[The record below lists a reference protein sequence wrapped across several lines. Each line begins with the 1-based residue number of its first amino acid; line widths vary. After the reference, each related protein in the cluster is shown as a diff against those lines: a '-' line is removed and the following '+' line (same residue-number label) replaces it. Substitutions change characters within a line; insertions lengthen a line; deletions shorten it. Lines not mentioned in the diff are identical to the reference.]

1 MIINFSS
8 LLPITILAGSAVIM
22 LLVIAFKR
30 SHLLINLIGLLAI
43 LAASVSLL
51 NLTTKP
57 VDVYPLFVV
66 DGFGMFLLS
75 IIFFAALVVMVL
87 SFGYLSSK
95 EENKEE
101 YYVFI
106 LLGTIGA
113 SILVI
118 SKHFISF
125 FLGLELLSVSLY
137 VLISYLRTWNSSI
150 EAGVK
155 YLILAGVSSAFL
167 LFGMALIY
175 AEVGSMQFNEI
186 GNSISAQGIVTPMAL
201 TGIAFLIVGVGFKLA
216 IVPFHM
222 WTPDI
227 YEGAP
232 APVTAFIATISKGGV
247 FAVLIRLF
255 NAVEVTQFDE
265 IMVVFSIIAVLS
277 MMGGNWLALLQR
289 NVKRILAYSSISHLG
304 YLLVAFLASGNLGIE
319 AVSFYLLSYFITILG
334 AFGIVSV
341 ISNQERDANHI
352 EDYHG
357 MFWRRPWVATIF
369 TIMLLSLAGIPLT
382 AGFIGKYFVLMAGVS
397 SGLWLLVAILIISSV
412 IGLYYYL
419 RIIVEMFKKPDELVL
434 KKSIKSFYTLNSG
447 YVLIILSI
455 LLIWYGVYPDSIMNL
470 IQNITQISF

>member
-1 MIINFSS
+1 
-8 LLPITILAGSAVIM
+8 
-22 LLVIAFKR
+22 
-30 SHLLINLIGLLAI
+30 
-43 LAASVSLL
+43 
-51 NLTTKP
+51 
-57 VDVYPLFVV
+57 
-66 DGFGMFLLS
+66 MFFLS

-95 EENKEE
+95 QENKEE
-101 YYVFI
+101 YYIFI
-106 LLGTIGA
+106 LLGTVGA
-113 SILVI
+113 SVLVI
-118 SKHFISF
+118 SRHFISF
-125 FLGLELLSVSLY
+125 FLGLELLSISLY
-137 VLISYLRTWNSSI
+137 ILISYLRSWRFSI

-175 AEVGSMQFNEI
+175 AEVGSMEFNEI
-186 GNSISAQGIVTPMAL
+186 GNSLSTEGIVTPMAL

-222 WTPDI
+222 WTPDV

-232 APVTAFIATISKGGV
+232 APVTAFIATVSKGGV

-255 NAVEVTQFDE
+255 EAVDATQFDE
-265 IMVVFSIIAVLS
+265 VMIVFSTVAILS
-277 MMGGNWLALLQR
+277 MLGGNWLALLQN
-289 NVKRILAYSSISHLG
+289 NVKRILAYSSIAHLG

-319 AVSFYLLSYFITILG
+319 AASFYLLSYFITILG

-341 ISNQERDANHI
+341 ISNSERDAVYI

-369 TIMLLSLAGIPLT
+369 TIMLLSLAGIPVT
-382 AGFIGKYFVLMAGVS
+382 AGFVGKFFVLMAGVS
-397 SGLWLLVAILIISSV
+397 SELWLLVIILIVSSI
-412 IGLYYYL
+412 IGLFYYL

-434 KKSIKSFYTLNSG
+434 KRSIKSIYTLSSG

-455 LLIWYGVYPDSIMNL
+455 LLIWYGVYPDSIMNI
-470 IQNITQISF
+470 IQNVTQISF